1 MIIERK
7 IDMNKETNLEHYKEE
22 LKNFFCTDY
31 LFPQN
36 IILQIER
43 ELDRNIKYGYET
55 GNKQFTGDILDWMA
69 QPYKES
75 VLDKVEKEYLGEVIK
90 PFRSRVVNISLCSNF
105 DKDFIR
111 IWVRRIDESNNFE
124 RIELPYFKTGTM
136 YKGMEVDKHYTLKEL
151 GL

>member
-1 MIIERK
+1 
-7 IDMNKETNLEHYKEE
+7 MNKETNLEHYKEE

-55 GNKQFTGDILDWMA
+55 GNEQFTGDILDWMA
-69 QPYKES
+69 QPYKEPI
-75 VLDKVEKEYLGEVIK
+75 LDDVEKSYLRSVIK
-90 PFRSRVVNISLCSNF
+90 PFRSRVKYIYKARCDDENC
-105 DKDFIR
+105 FIR
-111 IWVRRIDESNNFE
+111 IVVRSDVMRYGSDFISLPIFRES
-124 RIELPYFKTGTM
+124 TM
-136 YKGMEVDKHYTLKEL
+136 YKGMVPSENYTLEEL